1 MPGERI
7 ILFDGVCNL
16 CNNIVVF
23 VIKRDP
29 GGKFRF
35 ASLQSP
41 AGQNLLRQYGL
52 SRHDFN
58 SFVYIRDK
66 KAYLKSTAAL
76 QVLHDL
82 GGIWKASAAF
92 RLLPLKLRDF
102 FYDLI
107 AKSRYRVFG
116 KQDSCMIPTPALKKR
131 FLE

>member
-1 MPGERI
+1 MAGI

-23 VIKRDP
+23 VIKRDRRSA
-29 GGKFRF
+29 FRF
-35 ASLQSP
+35 ASLQSD
-41 AGQNLLRQYGL
+41 AGQTLLKQYGL
-52 SRHDFN
+52 SVLDFD
-58 SFVYIRDK
+58 SFVYIKNNR
-66 KAYLKSTAAL
+66 AYIKSTAAL

-82 GGIWKASAAF
+82 GGIWQASAAF
-92 RLLPLKLRDF
+92 RLLPLKLRDY

-116 KQDSCMIPTPALKKR
+116 RLDSCMIPTPELKKR

>member
-1 MPGERI
+1 
-7 ILFDGVCNL
+7 
-16 CNNIVVF
+16 
-23 VIKRDP
+23 
-29 GGKFRF
+29 
-35 ASLQSP
+35 
-41 AGQNLLRQYGL
+41 
-52 SRHDFN
+52 
-58 SFVYIRDK
+58 VYIRDK